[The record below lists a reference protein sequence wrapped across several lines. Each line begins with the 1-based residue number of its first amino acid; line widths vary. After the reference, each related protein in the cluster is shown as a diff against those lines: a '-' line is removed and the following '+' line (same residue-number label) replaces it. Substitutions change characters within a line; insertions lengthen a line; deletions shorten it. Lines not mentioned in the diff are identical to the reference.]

1 MRLRAVIFVNGDL
14 PDPAAVEPLLQP
26 GDLMIAA
33 DGGLRHL
40 RALGRLP
47 HMVVGDLDSVNPN
60 DLSALQ
66 AAGVRILKYPPAKDE
81 TDLELAMNAALES
94 GADHILLVGAL
105 GGRLDQTLGNLFL
118 LSDPRFA
125 ALDVRLDDG
134 QVEAFLIHSQADV
147 TGEPGDTVS
156 LLPLGAPVEGVTT
169 DGLQYPLRGETLY
182 PYRTRGISNVL
193 CGHRALVSLSSGLLL
208 CVHIRQIR

>member
-1 MRLRAVIFVNGDL
+1 MRSRAVIFVNGDL
-14 PDPAAVEPLLQP
+14 PNPAAVEHLLQND
-26 GDLMIAA
+26 DLIIAA

-47 HMVVGDLDSVNPN
+47 HMLIGDLDSVNPG

-66 AAGVRILKYPPAKDE
+66 TAGVRILKYPPAKDE

-125 ALDVRLDDG
+125 ALDVRLEDG
-134 QVEAFLIHSQADV
+134 QVEAFLIRNQTDV

-156 LLPLGAPVEGVTT
+156 LLPLGAPAEGVTT
-169 DGLQYPLRGETLY
+169 DGLQYPLRDETLY

-193 CGHRALVSLSSGLLL
+193 CGSRARVSLRSGLLL
-208 CVHIRQIR
+208 CVHMRQIG

>member
-40 RALGRLP
+40 RTLGRLP

-66 AAGVRILKYPPAKDE
+66 TAGVRILKYPPAKDE

-156 LLPLGAPVEGVTT
+156 LLPLGAPAEGVTT
-169 DGLQYPLRGETLY
+169 DGLQYPLRAETLY

-193 CGHRALVSLSSGLLL
+193 CGSRARVSLRSGLLL
-208 CVHIRQIR
+208 CVHMRQIR